1 MTRTT
6 VALCVLTAALL
17 VGCEMPFGTGP
28 GGGGENPSLE
38 LTDRIEIE
46 PGLVAELY
54 VPKTVQPADSF
65 EARLRIEN
73 QTMRGLGLRTPSA
86 CLAYPS
92 VYYASGSRKGERAEM
107 KGTQLLCAA
116 VVTDRD
122 IGAGQAETAVY
133 DLQATLSRAEGTEPA
148 PPGTYRFEICLDW
161 TLEGKEV
168 EEVLE
173 GQFEVAAGNWLPLLQ
188 GTNTSNRGS
197 SNPRSPPINQSATT
211 GGAGG
216 VGSSFGVEGFA
227 LQ

>member
-17 VGCEMPFGTGP
+17 AACEMPFGTEP
-28 GGGGENPSLE
+28 GDGAPPE
-38 LTDRIEIE
+38 LVERTQIA

-54 VPKTVQPADSF
+54 VPETVQPADSF

-73 QTMRGLGLRTPSA
+73 QTMRRLDLRTPNA

-92 VYYASGSRKGERAEM
+92 VYYASGSREGERAEM

-122 IGAGQAETAVY
+122 IGAGQAETVVY

-173 GQFEVAAGNWLPLLQ
+173 GQFEVAAGN
-188 GTNTSNRGS
+188 
-197 SNPRSPPINQSATT
+197 
-211 GGAGG
+211 
-216 VGSSFGVEGFA
+216 
-227 LQ
+227 